1 MKVNVKG
8 EGGATVPARTEKEAI
23 TKAFR
28 KLGIATRFTKDARFM
43 KGVTVSESFGD
54 EDEHENCNTDECC
67 GECDESKEQ
76 PIEEAKVDE
85 LSRKTLGNYMSKSAA
100 SVSGKDAKT
109 QDKRVAGQSMADKKL
124 RKADGKSSD
133 AKVAASEEKEYTV
146 KVTGGIM
153 RPGSTDNVKVKAK
166 SPDHAIKQVKKTHI
180 NRHKGEF
187 NVEEVETNVLEDF
200 VNEDMKTTGPGVKMM
215 KPVKGTAGKTQK
227 VGGKLSHPPRKP
239 NRLKPDPSL
248 VKSGAIK
255 PDPNMPGREKI
266 REEDVDEDS
275 AADVLKRRYASNR
288 PEDNPQATKRVADA
302 KPGVK
307 TDKLHPHMS
316 FTSKGTYSKKGKM
329 AALKKQHARRP
340 AQYGITREE
349 TVEEGAMK
357 RMATQDDERARLGPK
372 KVKGSGMDTFK
383 PKPKSENMHKEPVGV
398 SVTMVH
404 KDSGR
409 KQTTKFPGTHSA
421 VAGAKSHIA
430 QMQKKGFK
438 VHSKNLMYGKDEA
451 AEMDKKV
458 KGKKGEE
465 DVMINPTVKEV
476 TEARRGMFDK
486 KGMGGNL
493 PKYMRVPKKEIMKY
507 IGHTKNADQAIG
519 ILKKKYRVS
528 DRDARKMLDSVF
540 MESNEMGTA
549 ELTRKYAEA
558 TPGQE
563 PGIAAQAQSVSKP
576 EVAPTAKQID
586 QMDETEELT
595 TYQKSLKDIMSRLK
609 EIK

>member
-1 MKVNVKG
+1 MAKKYQTLESVIREMNKPAKV
-8 EGGATVPARTEKEAI
+8 EET
-23 TKAFR
+23 
-28 KLGIATRFTKDARFM
+28 
-43 KGVTVSESFGD
+43 
-54 EDEHENCNTDECC
+54 HENCGTDECC
-67 GECDESKEQ
+67 GECDEAEQ
-76 PIEEAKVDE
+76 IDE
-85 LSRKTLGNYMSKSAA
+85 LSRDTLSNYMSKSAA

-109 QDKRVAGQSMADKKL
+109 QDKRISGQSMADKKL

-166 SPDHAIKQVKKTHI
+166 SPDHAIQQVKKTHI
-180 NRHKGEF
+180 NRAKGDF
-187 NVEEVETNVLEDF
+187 RVEEVEENVLEDF

-215 KPVKGTAGKTQK
+215 PPVKGTAGKTQK

-239 NRLKPDPSL
+239 NRLKPDPS
-248 VKSGAIK
+248 
-255 PDPNMPGREKI
+255 
-266 REEDVDEDS
+266 
-275 AADVLKRRYASNR
+275 
-288 PEDNPQATKRVADA
+288 
-302 KPGVK
+302 
-307 TDKLHPHMS
+307 MS
-316 FTSKGTYSKKGKM
+316 
-329 AALKKQHARRP
+329 
-340 AQYGITREE
+340 
-349 TVEEGAMK
+349 EGGMK
-357 RMATQDDERARLGPK
+357 RMATQDAERERLGPK
-372 KVKGSGMDTFK
+372 KVQGKGLDTFK
-383 PKPKSENMHKEPVGV
+383 PKPKTEDMMKGQPVGV
-398 SVTMVH
+398 SVTMKH
-404 KDSGR
+404 KDTGK

-421 VAGAKSHIA
+421 VAGAKAHIA
-430 QMQKKGFK
+430 QMQKKGYQ
-438 VHSKNLMYGKDEA
+438 VHSKNLMYGKNEA
-451 AEMDKKV
+451 EEMGKKV

-465 DVMINPTVKEV
+465 EVMVNPTVKEV
-476 TEARRGMFDK
+476 TEAKRGMFNK
-486 KGMGGNL
+486 KGVGGNL

-528 DRDARKMLDSVF
+528 DRDARKMLDNVF
-540 MESNEMGTA
+540 ESNEMGTA